1 MGSVPGNNEEH
12 SSFRGDVVSC
22 RGVVV
27 GKRGVESRLKMSV
40 HAHGMR

>member
-27 GKRGVESRLKMSV
+27 RIRGVESRLKMSV